1 MQTDEERCNHT
12 KARVSRWVHGNQ
24 CWGQIEGSSTRIYN
38 QEHVWLARQQCSQTM
53 DQRGWIV
60 RNRVRITFV
69 GETLER
75 RTTLLISEAE
85 VVIYSR
91 PLWLVHQQ
99 QWPPDNVTCR
109 TRETQAEAT
118 VIREVLA
125 VIIQTNEG
133 HDELMQ
139 KWDLWTTIRDEW

>member
-1 MQTDEERCNHT
+1 M
-12 KARVSRWVHGNQ
+12 
-24 CWGQIEGSSTRIYN
+24 
-38 QEHVWLARQQCSQTM
+38 ARQHVARQ
-53 DQRGWIV
+53 WIKGGGNYKQFV
-60 RNRVRITFV
+60 RNRVRKIRTRITSV

-91 PLWLVHQQ
+91 QQTCGRPLWLAHLQ
-99 QWPPDNVTCR
+99 QWPPDNVTCQ

-118 VIREVLA
+118 VIGEVLA
-125 VIIQTNEG
+125 VTIETNEG

>member
-1 MQTDEERCNHT
+1 MATNVEDKLKEALQGFTIRSMYGWLDSSV
-12 KARVSRWVHGNQ
+12 KGGGNYKQ
-24 CWGQIEGSSTRIYN
+24 F
-38 QEHVWLARQQCSQTM
+38 
-53 DQRGWIV
+53 V
-60 RNRVRITFV
+60 RNRVRKIRTRITFV

-75 RTTLLISEAE
+75 RTTLLISE

-91 PLWLVHQQ
+91 PLWLAHQQ

-125 VIIQTNEG
+125 VTIETNER

-139 KWDLWTTIRDEW
+139 K